1 MSVTENDPGA
11 CGLHT
16 LVEQALQ
23 DYLQQLN
30 GTPPNNL
37 YDLILQEVEK
47 PLLQTVL
54 QHTRHNQTR
63 AAAYLGINR
72 GTLRKKL
79 KQYDLES

>member
-1 MSVTENDPGA
+1 MSVTENEPGA